1 MSSAPLAEAFLSL
14 QGEGW
19 WVGVPQIFV
28 RVRGCDLTC
37 LYCDT
42 AWARDLAGEAR
53 FCPPGCGTPLALP
66 NPVPLS
72 DVLTVVDAWRRPG
85 LHSLALT
92 GGEPLLYPEFVG
104 ALGEALAERDL
115 PLYLETAGHLPEA
128 LAQVIHVA
136 PYISLDYKLP
146 STLAEP
152 VPVERFLE
160 SATIAAQAESYVK
173 IVVTDRTPEDELAE
187 AARGLAGVN
196 PTTRVVLQP
205 VTGLSAA
212 GGTPSAP
219 QLLAWQELL
228 SQHLTQVRV
237 IPQCHPLLGVR

>member
-1 MSSAPLAEAFLSL
+1 MISAPLAETFLSI

-28 RVRGCDLTC
+28 RVRGCDLSC

-42 AWARDLAGEAR
+42 VWAQALTGDTVTLPELLATIDAFRTEAPR
-53 FCPPGCGTPLALP
+53 
-66 NPVPLS
+66 
-72 DVLTVVDAWRRPG
+72 

-92 GGEPLLYPEFVG
+92 GGEPLHCPEFAL
-104 ALGEALAERDL
+104 ALGEALAERKL

-128 LAQVIHVA
+128 LARVISVA
-136 PYISLDYKLP
+136 QYVSLDYKLP

-160 SATIAAQAESYVK
+160 SAALAIQAECFVK

-187 AARGLAGVN
+187 AARGLAGVS
-196 PTTRVVLQP
+196 PDLPVVLQP
-205 VTGLSAA
+205 VSGSSSAGREPSAA
-212 GGTPSAP
+212 
-219 QLLAWQELL
+219 QLLAWQALL
-228 SQHLTQVRV
+228 SERLSQVRV
-237 IPQCHPLLGVR
+237 IPQCHKLMGVR